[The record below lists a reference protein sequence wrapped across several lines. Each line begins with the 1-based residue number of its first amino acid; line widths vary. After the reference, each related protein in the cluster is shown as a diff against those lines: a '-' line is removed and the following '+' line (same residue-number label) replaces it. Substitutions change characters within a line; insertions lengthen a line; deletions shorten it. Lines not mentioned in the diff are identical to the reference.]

1 MSLSL
6 WIILYSKL
14 FLVYDT
20 NWKRLLWATS
30 THCYPHLHTCTW
42 MHAYTRTQVCFWVI
56 WLPLLS
62 FLQRFWFRQRCFL
75 WVEIQML
82 MHLKQLWQQS
92 NAAQQTKQNKTKFQ
106 RRNRKY
112 ALKLILALSLTCFYS
127 KWISEVTKY
136 VAVLKQRLPIQL
148 HSFMCGCAKKM
159 WEYDYDTRYHQNC
172 SHISVCN
179 ISSKTEHGP
188 YPGR

>member
-1 MSLSL
+1 MVDHSQQITIQIVMSLSL

-92 NAAQQTKQNKTKFQ
+92 NAAQQTKQNK
-106 RRNRKY
+106 
-112 ALKLILALSLTCFYS
+112 IS
-127 KWISEVTKY
+127 KEKQKICSQTYFSTQFDLFLFKVDQWSHKICCCIKAKITHSVAFIY
-136 VAVLKQRLPIQL
+136 VWMRQKNVRIWL
-148 HSFMCGCAKKM
+148 
-159 WEYDYDTRYHQNC
+159 W
-172 SHISVCN
+172 
-179 ISSKTEHGP
+179 
-188 YPGR
+188 